1 MEPQL
6 RSDDQGFAH
15 TVGQIVNDVQ
25 HLIRQEFA
33 LAKTEVKKDWVR
45 GKNAAQL
52 FIGSLLVFML
62 AGGFALLAFAQGM
75 VAVGIPL
82 GVAYALLS
90 FLLVLGG
97 VASYQLAKRWARSL
111 VMPVE
116 TMDALKEN
124 VQWLPKQ
131 TKFESKSTKPVTA

>member
-1 MEPQL
+1 MESQL
-6 RSDDQGFAH
+6 RPEEQGFAH
-15 TVGQIVNDVQ
+15 TVGEIVADVQ
-25 HLIRQEFA
+25 ELIRQEFA
-33 LAKTEVKKDWVR
+33 LAKTEIKKDWVR

-52 FIGSLLVFML
+52 FAGAALVLML

-82 GVAYALLS
+82 GIAYLLLS
-90 FLLVLGG
+90 FLLTLGG

-116 TMDALKEN
+116 TIDALKEN

-131 TKFESKSTKPVTA
+131 TKFETKSQRPATI